1 MNSIHML
8 LMRDIITPKS
18 TVGQL
23 FLNDKF
29 ECFTLE
35 DVDRNL
41 EAYPDR
47 KIKKE
52 TCIPRGFYKVVLS
65 LSPKY
70 KRVMPEVLY
79 VPGFQGIR
87 IHSGNT
93 PVDTE
98 GCILVGQTRAD
109 NFVGQSRLAYDALFR
124 KLAADPDT
132 QIILEIK

>member
-1 MNSIHML
+1 ML
-8 LMRDIITPKS
+8 LMRDIITPNS
-18 TVGQL
+18 TGGQL
-23 FLNDKF
+23 FLNDQF

-35 DVDRNL
+35 DVDRHL

-79 VPGFQGIR
+79 VPGFSGIR

-93 PVDTE
+93 KEDTE
-98 GCILVGQTRAD
+98 GCILVGKNRKED
-109 NFVGQSRLAYDALFR
+109 YVGQSRIAYDALFK
-124 KLAADPDT
+124 KLSLDPDT
-132 QIILEIK
+132 QITMEIR

>member
-1 MNSIHML
+1 ML
-8 LMRDIITPKS
+8 LMRDIITTKS

-41 EAYPDR
+41 EAYPER
-47 KIKKE
+47 KLKKE

-79 VPGFQGIR
+79 VPGFSGIR

-93 PVDTE
+93 KEDTE
-98 GCILVGQTRAD
+98 GCILVGKTRKED
-109 NFVGQSRLAYDALFR
+109 YVGQSRLAYDALFK
-124 KLAADPDT
+124 KLSLDSDT
-132 QIILEIK
+132 QITLEIR

>member
-8 LMRDIITPKS
+8 LMRDIITSKS

-23 FLNDKF
+23 FINDQF

-35 DVDRNL
+35 DVDRHL

-79 VPGFQGIR
+79 VPGFSGIR

-93 PVDTE
+93 KEDTE
-98 GCILVGQTRAD
+98 GCILVGKTRKED
-109 NFVGQSRLAYDALFR
+109 YVGQSRLAYDALFQ
-124 KLAADPDT
+124 KLSLDPDT
-132 QIILEIK
+132 QITMEIR

>member
-8 LMRDIITPKS
+8 LMRDIITTKS

-41 EAYPDR
+41 EAYPER
-47 KIKKE
+47 KLKKE

-79 VPGFQGIR
+79 VPGFSGIR

-93 PVDTE
+93 KEDTE
-98 GCILVGQTRAD
+98 GCILVGKTRKED
-109 NFVGQSRLAYDALFR
+109 YVGQSRLAYDALFK
-124 KLAADPDT
+124 KLSLDSDT
-132 QIILEIK
+132 QITLEIR